1 MTSLYKIAG
10 NDLVRVRRS
19 TLTNEAILQGWIAK
33 DPSII
38 GLDALVIGREI
49 TIENGGRIDIFG
61 D

>member
-33 DPSII
+33 NPSII
-38 GLDALVIGREI
+38 GLDALVTPDSRSQGACRP
-49 TIENGGRIDIFG
+49 GWRKR
-61 D
+61 